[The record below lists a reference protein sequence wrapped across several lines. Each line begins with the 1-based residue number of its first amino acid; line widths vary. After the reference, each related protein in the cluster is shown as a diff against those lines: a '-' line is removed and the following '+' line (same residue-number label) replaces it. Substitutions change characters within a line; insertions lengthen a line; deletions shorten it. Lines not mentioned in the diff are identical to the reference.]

1 MPMVYE
7 ELRRI
12 AERQMRG
19 EGSGH
24 TLQATA
30 VVNEAYL
37 KLIDVE
43 VDWKDRVHFYAVSA
57 RLIRRMLVDHARAK
71 HREKRGGA
79 ATHVALDDVLVIEAE
94 ASEDVLELDDA
105 MRRLAAFDERKSQ
118 VVELQFFGGLSY
130 DEVAEALGISAATV
144 HRELKLAKAWLH
156 RDLHSQGKR

>member
-1 MPMVYE
+1 
-7 ELRRI
+7 
-12 AERQMRG
+12 
-19 EGSGH
+19 
-24 TLQATA
+24 
-30 VVNEAYL
+30 
-37 KLIDVE
+37 
-43 VDWKDRVHFYAVSA
+43 
-57 RLIRRMLVDHARAK
+57 
-71 HREKRGGA
+71 
-79 ATHVALDDVLVIEAE
+79 VALDDVLVIEAE